1 MIQMVSSRST
11 THIIFM
17 LNTVSGSVEVERS
30 LRQLLLLALS
40 SIFDHL
46 FSNPKRFSHHAND
59 RPIPNC
65 CGQSTLAPCYIKVSL
80 WRTLSTFRRAYFL
93 TFRRFLLFLTL
104 SQRSLYLGKPSL
116 GDRSDRGLRRW
127 NRESPYLLRLF
138 SAFWLTFSFLSFLFC
153 FLFSFFFLQ
162 QFSGSTVIDFN
173 NTSGFFNDTAPEER
187 IVAIYTLYNG
197 TNQFQSQD
205 IAYSLDG
212 GYNFTKYE
220 LNPVLVSNVS
230 DTQFRDPNVFWDT
243 ISEAWVMTVALPQQF
258 KIQFY
263 TSPDLKSWTL
273 LSEFSRYGILGYQYE
288 WWVFERLH
296 SS

>member
-1 MIQMVSSRST
+1 M
-11 THIIFM
+11 
-17 LNTVSGSVEVERS
+17 
-30 LRQLLLLALS
+30 
-40 SIFDHL
+40 
-46 FSNPKRFSHHAND
+46 
-59 RPIPNC
+59 
-65 CGQSTLAPCYIKVSL
+65 
-80 WRTLSTFRRAYFL
+80 
-93 TFRRFLLFLTL
+93 
-104 SQRSLYLGKPSL
+104 
-116 GDRSDRGLRRW
+116 
-127 NRESPYLLRLF
+127 
-138 SAFWLTFSFLSFLFC
+138 
-153 FLFSFFFLQ
+153 
-162 QFSGSTVIDFN
+162 IDFN

-288 WWVFERLH
+288 W
-296 SS
+296 